1 MNKKE
6 LEKQVWIKHRE
17 LEIAVWRLT
26 LAEDKL
32 SDSDKEMYIR
42 AIKDNEEKLKV
53 NDTEEKV

>member
-1 MNKKE
+1 MNKRE

-32 SDSDKEMYIR
+32 SSSNKEMYER
-42 AIKDNEEKLKV
+42 AIKANEEKLKV
-53 NDTEEKV
+53 QRYKGEG